1 MAYQALYRKWR
12 PQTFDDMVGQSAVTH
27 TLKNAIS
34 NQKTSH
40 AYLFTGPR
48 GTGKTSA
55 AKVFAKAITV
65 QTKKTANLVTNVKS
79 VKASQTE
86 RLAM

>member
-34 NQKTSH
+34 NQKTSLT
-40 AYLFTGPR
+40 YLQGLVGQEKRVPR
-48 GTGKTSA
+48 RSLQRPL
-55 AKVFAKAITV
+55 TV

>member
-34 NQKTSH
+34 NQKRVMLT
-40 AYLFTGPR
+40 LFTG
-48 GTGKTSA
+48 T
-55 AKVFAKAITV
+55 
-65 QTKKTANLVTNVKS
+65 LVGQENECREGLCKGH
-79 VKASQTE
+79 
-86 RLAM
+86 

>member
-34 NQKTSH
+34 NQKRVMLT
-40 AYLFTGPR
+40 YLRGLVGQEKLVPR
-48 GTGKTSA
+48 RSLQRPL
-55 AKVFAKAITV
+55 TV
-65 QTKKTANLVTNVKS
+65 QTKKTANLVTNVKF
-79 VKASQTE
+79 VKASRTE